1 MRKINKKIEFKIAA
15 DGSSASGKT
24 TGGKLIAKKL
34 KMKFLSSGA
43 LYRFC
48 ALKTLENKNTY
59 NVKFINKIANS
70 ITLKKLQNKK
80 LYSPEVAKLSSI
92 IAKKPYVR
100 KALKG
105 FQKNFIK
112 KSKLVVVEGR
122 DIGSK
127 IMPNADLKLFFT
139 CSTKEK
145 AKRRLKEFKSLNK
158 KITLK
163 QVEKALI
170 QRDKE
175 DTKRKISPLIMTKNA
190 VLVDTTKLTIKQME
204 AKLTN
209 LVKNSIKKNMEI
221 YKDLSSPASQQFE
234 KLLNSQLSK
243 NKIEEGKI
251 IEGKITKIT
260 DKYVFLFIPGLKSEP
275 VIDINEM
282 KMIGMQDKVVEGA
295 EVSVLLEKIEDKNGD
310 VVVSAQKAQKIKGW
324 YELEKAYEDN
334 QSINGKITSK
344 CKGGVI
350 VEHIETG
357 SLMFCPGSQISD
369 KPMKSV
375 DHLIGVEQKFA
386 IIKLD
391 KVRGNACVSRRQ
403 IVSSHKKEDKA
414 KIIEKFKVGDI
425 IKDAVVKGYSSF
437 GCFFEV
443 NNEIDVLV
451 HLQEISY
458 SRVNHPDEIFNIGE
472 KHDLKVISIDMEKL
486 QIGCSIKQLS
496 PDPFE
501 HISNYEIGKPYK
513 VKVVKITDYGCF
525 CELEPG
531 LSTLLHS
538 SEISWTKKNI
548 SPKKLFKVGD
558 QIDCVIT
565 EIDKDKRR
573 VAISHRLTNENP
585 YTTLENKYPVGSDID
600 GVVTS
605 ANEYALYVKLG
616 DFDIDGFLHSNDLSY
631 SGKPEDE
638 LKKHKKGEKLK
649 VRVLEIKKEEQKV
662 RVGLKQLEK
671 DPFDFFK
678 GKKVNDIITVQVVS
692 SDSKGLMV
700 KPEGCDL
707 EFLIKKSQIAVS
719 AADARPSRFVGGERI
734 DSAIAEI
741 NFDKRKVNLSIK
753 LLEEL
758 QNKEAVDKF
767 SSPLSG
773 KNLPFSSLSEKLDDK
788 KKKETE

>member
-1 MRKINKKIEFKIAA
+1 
-15 DGSSASGKT
+15 
-24 TGGKLIAKKL
+24 
-34 KMKFLSSGA
+34 
-43 LYRFC
+43 
-48 ALKTLENKNTY
+48 
-59 NVKFINKIANS
+59 
-70 ITLKKLQNKK
+70 
-80 LYSPEVAKLSSI
+80 
-92 IAKKPYVR
+92 
-100 KALKG
+100 
-105 FQKNFIK
+105 
-112 KSKLVVVEGR
+112 
-122 DIGSK
+122 
-127 IMPNADLKLFFT
+127 
-139 CSTKEK
+139 
-145 AKRRLKEFKSLNK
+145 
-158 KITLK
+158 
-163 QVEKALI
+163 
-170 QRDKE
+170 
-175 DTKRKISPLIMTKNA
+175 
-190 VLVDTTKLTIKQME
+190 
-204 AKLTN
+204 
-209 LVKNSIKKNMEI
+209 MEI
-221 YKDLSSPASQQFE
+221 YKEITSPASKEFE
-234 KLLNSQLSK
+234 KLLNNQLSK

-260 DKYVFLFIPGLKSEP
+260 NKYVFLFIPGLKSEP
-275 VIDINEM
+275 VIDVNEM
-282 KMIGMQDKVVEGA
+282 KTIGMKDKVVVGA
-295 EVSVLLEKIEDKNGD
+295 SVSVLLEKIEDKNGD
-310 VVVSAQKAQKIKGW
+310 VIVSAQKAQKIKGW
-324 YELEKAYEDN
+324 YELEKAYEEN

-350 VEHIETG
+350 VEHLDTG

-369 KPMKSV
+369 KPMKSI

-403 IVSSHKKEDKA
+403 IVSSNKKEDKA

-472 KHDLKVISIDMEKL
+472 KHVLKIISIDMEKL

-548 SPKKLFKVGD
+548 SPKKLVKVGD

-565 EIDKDKRR
+565 EIDKEKRR
-573 VAISHRLTNENP
+573 VAISHRLTTENP
-585 YTTLENKYPVGSDID
+585 YKTLENKYPVGSDVD
-600 GVVTS
+600 GVVTNS
-605 ANEYALYVKLG
+605 NEYALYVKLA

-638 LKKHKKGEKLK
+638 LNKYKKGDKLR
-649 VRVLEIKKEEQKV
+649 VRVLEIKKNEQKV
-662 RVGLKQLEK
+662 RVGLKQLQK
-671 DPFDFFK
+671 DPFDWFK
-678 GKKVNDIITVQVVS
+678 DKKINDAITVKVTS
-692 SDSKGLMV
+692 SDNKGLMV
-700 KPEGCDL
+700 KPEGCEL
-707 EFLIKKSQIAVS
+707 EFLIKKSQIAMNT
-719 AADARPSRFVGGERI
+719 ADARPARFVGGERI
-734 DSAIAEI
+734 DAAIADLNLE
-741 NFDKRKVNLSIK
+741 KRKIALSIK

-758 QNKEAVDKF
+758 MNAKAIKEH

-773 KNLPFSSLSEKLDDK
+773 KNLPFSSLSERLDDK
-788 KKKETE
+788 KKKKESE